1 MARPRPPPGRGA
13 TIGPVSRRTKRLSL
27 AAAVLLAGCTALLF
41 AVPGL
46 AFGLAKRLE
55 RGLAG
60 LEEREV
66 AAGDHRLVYLE
77 GGSGPTLLLVHGF
90 AADKDNWTRLARH
103 LSDRFHLVAPDLPG
117 HGESDRLE
125 SASYDI
131 RSQVERLRAFRAALG
146 LERFHLAGNSMGG
159 HIAAAYAAAY
169 PADVESLILLDAA
182 GVEAPE
188 PSELSALLERGE
200 NPLVA
205 ASAEEFE
212 ELLDFLFVERPYVPA
227 PILDHFAEQA
237 AANREF
243 HDKIWSDLGARPLPL
258 EGLLPSIAAPTLVIW
273 GDSDRVLHPS
283 GAEVFQKGIPR
294 ARTVMLEGCGHV
306 PMLERP
312 EEVAR
317 HVLEFTGAV
326 SSGG

>member
-1 MARPRPPPGRGA
+1 M
-13 TIGPVSRRTKRLSL
+13 
-27 AAAVLLAGCTALLF
+27 
-41 AVPGL
+41 
-46 AFGLAKRLE
+46 
-55 RGLAG
+55 
-60 LEEREV
+60 
-66 AAGDHRLVYLE
+66 
-77 GGSGPTLLLVHGF
+77 
-90 AADKDNWTRLARH
+90 
-103 LSDRFHLVAPDLPG
+103 
-117 HGESDRLE
+117 
-125 SASYDI
+125 
-131 RSQVERLRAFRAALG
+131 
-146 LERFHLAGNSMGG
+146 
-159 HIAAAYAAAY
+159 
-169 PADVESLILLDAA
+169 
-182 GVEAPE
+182 
-188 PSELSALLERGE
+188 
-200 NPLVA
+200 
-205 ASAEEFE
+205 
-212 ELLDFLFVERPYVPA
+212 PA